1 LRTWGLE
8 LPVKDVQRA
17 VGGRLQNLWF
27 ETRPFVLIPEARCGQ
42 SGAGQSRPRRPQLHG
57 ET

>member
-1 LRTWGLE
+1 
-8 LPVKDVQRA
+8 
-17 VGGRLQNLWF
+17 
-27 ETRPFVLIPEARCGQ
+27 LILEARCGQ